1 MNNKNSSR
9 RSGKKP
15 FSILNF
21 LIVFLSIVLAFSI
34 IISIHILRD
43 VESVSYDQEQ
53 YLYYRLSDGEYASL
67 AERWY
72 ENGLGNENNPQVKNV
87 LDYYA
92 VGRYFE
98 KAFLANAWE
107 KAGNTAKAQKLRADG
122 GT

>member
-67 AERWY
+67 R
-72 ENGLGNENNPQVKNV
+72 P
-87 LDYYA
+87 
-92 VGRYFE
+92 
-98 KAFLANAWE
+98 
-107 KAGNTAKAQKLRADG
+107 AK
-122 GT
+122 

>member
-53 YLYYRLSDGEYASL
+53 YLYYRLSDGEYAS
-67 AERWY
+67 W
-72 ENGLGNENNPQVKNV
+72 PS
-87 LDYYA
+87 
-92 VGRYFE
+92 
-98 KAFLANAWE
+98 
-107 KAGNTAKAQKLRADG
+107 G
-122 GT
+122 GMRTDWAMKTIRR